1 MLSEFQGKGI
11 ASQLLQYGMETVETQ
26 DGERHPHVWYVE
38 SSPVAKR
45 LYRRFGFEEKAEF
58 PVLDGKYVS
67 TAMVRR
73 PTH

>member
-1 MLSEFQGKGI
+1 MLPESQGKGV
-11 ASQLLQYGMETVETQ
+11 ASQLLQHGTETVETR
-26 DGERHPHVWYVE
+26 ERHPQVWYVE

-45 LYRRFGFEEKAEF
+45 LYKRFGFEEKAEF
-58 PVLDGKYVS
+58 PVFDGSYVS